1 MHDKQLK
8 LLNSLN
14 QYDLTQIIHNYSIET
29 INTTFQGQPILTLFA
44 KDCLNKIHNH
54 KLSYLTKFIGIYQKL
69 VELGANP
76 NLIDENTGKTSLH
89 EIIAYGTN
97 SFNELI
103 FKKVLEHSNINKKD
117 YQELSSLDYAIQYDN
132 NIALE
137 IILNSS
143 SLHIDEKN
151 ILNCVK
157 YCHNYETLSK
167 FLSLQ
172 DIKYSKI
179 KSSLEHN
186 NLLHVAL
193 INSNNVALPLLI
205 ELNIHPLEKNR
216 EGKTPYDYVIDTVD
230 SPPILKKY
238 IDYFIL
244 KEQLSH
250 NAHKEKIK
258 KI

>member
-1 MHDKQLK
+1 MHNKQLR
-8 LLNSLN
+8 LLQALN
-14 QYDLTQIIHNYSIET
+14 QYDLTQIIHNYSKES

-44 KDCLNKIHNH
+44 KDCLNKIHNN
-54 KLSYLTKFIGIYQKL
+54 KLSYLTKFMGIYQKL

-76 NLIDENTGKTSLH
+76 DLIDENTGKTSLH

-97 SFNELI
+97 SVNELI
-103 FKKVLEHSNINKKD
+103 LKKVLEHSNINKKD

-137 IILNSS
+137 IILNSP

-151 ILNCVK
+151 ILNCIK

-172 DIKYSKI
+172 DINYPNI
-179 KSSLEHN
+179 KSSLENN

-193 INSNNVALPLLI
+193 IHSNNVALPLLI

-216 EGKTPYDYVIDTVD
+216 EGKTPYDYVVDTVES
-230 SPPILKKY
+230 SPFLKKY
-238 IDYFIL
+238 IDYFTL
-244 KEQLSH
+244 KEHLNH
-250 NAHKEKIK
+250 NVHKEKIK